1 MTFQEMLIKLEQF
14 WSDRGCVLVQPYS
27 SEVGAGTFNPDTFL
41 RVLGPEPWNVAY
53 VEPSR
58 RPKDGRYGDNPF
70 RVQRFYQYQVILKPA
85 PADVLE
91 TYFESLEFIGIDPTR
106 HDLRLI
112 EDDWE
117 SPTLGAWGLGWQ
129 VWLDGL
135 EITQFTYFQQS
146 GGIDLNPV
154 SAEITYGLERI
165 ATSIQEVESFSDLM
179 WSRNVRWGEL
189 FKMNEFEFSKFNF
202 EESDIELHQE
212 LFNKFEKE
220 AARLLE
226 KRLVL
231 PGYDYVVKCS
241 HLFNVLD
248 ARGAISIT
256 ERVGYIARVRRLA
269 RKAAL
274 AYLEQRE
281 ELGYPLLAG
290 SGEEGKS

>member
-1 MTFQEMLIKLEQF
+1 METTVTYQDMLLKLEKF
-14 WSDRGCVLVQPYS
+14 WSDYGCVLVQPYS
-27 SEVGAGTFNPDTFL
+27 SEVGAGTFNPETFL

-70 RVQRFYQYQVILKPA
+70 RVQRFFQYQVILKPS
-85 PADVLE
+85 PADVLDV
-91 TYFESLEFIGIDPTR
+91 YFRSLECIGIDPGK
-106 HDLRLI
+106 HDLRLV

-146 GGIDLNPV
+146 GGVDLDPV

-165 ATSIQEVESFSDLM
+165 ATVIQGVESFSDLR
-179 WSRNVRWGEL
+179 WSENVRWGEL
-189 FKMNEFEFSKFNF
+189 FKVSEFEFSKFNF
-202 EESDIELHQE
+202 EESNIELHQQ
-212 LFNKFEKE
+212 LFSSFEKE
-220 AARLLE
+220 AVRLME
-226 KRLVL
+226 RGLVL
-231 PGYDYVVKCS
+231 PGYDYVIKCS
-241 HLFNVLD
+241 HIFNVLD
-248 ARGAISIT
+248 ARGAISIS

-274 AYLEQRE
+274 AYLKQRE
-281 ELGYPLLAG
+281 EMGFPLLPTH
-290 SGEEGKS
+290 

>member
-1 MTFQEMLIKLEQF
+1 MLLRLEQF
-14 WSDRGCVLVQPYS
+14 WSDQGCVLVQPYS

-85 PADVLE
+85 PPDVVD
-91 TYFESLEFIGIDPTR
+91 TYFKSLEFIGVDPKK
-106 HDLRLI
+106 HDVRLI

-146 GGIDLNPV
+146 GGVDLDPV

-165 ATSIQEVESFSDLM
+165 ATTIQEVESFSDLM
-179 WSRNVRWGEL
+179 WSKDVKWGEL
-189 FKMNEFEFSKFNF
+189 FRTNEFEFSRFNF
-202 EESDIELHQE
+202 EESDIELHQD
-212 LFNKFEKE
+212 LFVKFEKE
-220 AARLLE
+220 AVRLLE
-226 KRLVL
+226 KGLVL
-231 PGYDYVVKCS
+231 PGYDYVIKCS

-274 AYLEQRE
+274 AHLRQRE
-281 ELGYPLLAG
+281 EMGFPLLESKGAG
-290 SGEEGKS
+290 ESAT